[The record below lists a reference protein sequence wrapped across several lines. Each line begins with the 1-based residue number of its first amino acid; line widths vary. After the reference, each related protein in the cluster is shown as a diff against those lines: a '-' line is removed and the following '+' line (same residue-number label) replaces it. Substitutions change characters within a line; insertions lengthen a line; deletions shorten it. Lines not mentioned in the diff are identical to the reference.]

1 MLNRGEDLSH
11 LTPEE
16 RRKYLKNK
24 LRNKKEAPV
33 NNAIRNQLKND
44 PTGALLSMGID
55 DPAILASAKTLV
67 KNPEAALANVKSML
81 ANDSKCNT
89 PPGEEEEEEDLPPA
103 FPAC

>member
-24 LRNKKEAPV
+24 LRNKKEAPAS
-33 NNAIRNQLKND
+33 AIRNQLKSD

-89 PPGEEEEEEDLPPA
+89 PPGEEEDEEDLPPA

>member
-16 RRKYLKNK
+16 RRKYLKSK
-24 LRNKKEAPV
+24 LRNKRDAPV
-33 NNAIRNQLKND
+33 TTIRNQLRND

-81 ANDSKCNT
+81 ANDSKCNLL
-89 PPGEEEEEEDLPPA
+89 PGEEEDDEDLPPA
-103 FPAC
+103 FPVC

>member
-24 LRNKKEAPV
+24 LRNKKDAPV
-33 NNAIRNQLKND
+33 NAMRNQLKND

-55 DPAILASAKTLV
+55 NPAILASAKTLV

-81 ANDSKCNT
+81 ANDSKCNN
-89 PPGEEEEEEDLPPA
+89 PPGEEEDDEDLPPA